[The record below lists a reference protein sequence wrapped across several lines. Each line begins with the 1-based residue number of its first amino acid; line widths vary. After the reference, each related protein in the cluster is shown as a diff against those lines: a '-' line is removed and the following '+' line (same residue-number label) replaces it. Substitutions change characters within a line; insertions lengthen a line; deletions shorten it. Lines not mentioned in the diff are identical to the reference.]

1 MLNNVIFLL
10 ISKLFRNFAAFKLT
24 IMERNENLTLGI
36 DFGSESVGISM
47 IDTENHTISPSVSIW
62 KANTSKE
69 RNQIRRTR
77 RHILH
82 TKERNTRLLRVL
94 NKCGCL
100 PSDFTGHFNWVQT
113 DEDRGIGTLKKSES
127 KYTDYP
133 NLIESDVYR
142 DSLMNMRQ

>member
-1 MLNNVIFLL
+1 MLNNVIFLF

-69 RNQIRRTR
+69 RN
-77 RHILH
+77 
-82 TKERNTRLLRVL
+82 
-94 NKCGCL
+94 
-100 PSDFTGHFNWVQT
+100 
-113 DEDRGIGTLKKSES
+113 
-127 KYTDYP
+127 
-133 NLIESDVYR
+133 
-142 DSLMNMRQ
+142 